1 MPGIH
6 RSFLSMQD
14 HTYLHVLVDFCKNW
28 QNGRSFINKDTKVR
42 REFIYI
48 PQILLWAMPKHG
60 EHLIS
65 AKLTHKM
72 T

>member
-1 MPGIH
+1 MADVSYH
-6 RSFLSMQD
+6 
-14 HTYLHVLVDFCKNW
+14 
-28 QNGRSFINKDTKVR
+28 KDTKVR

-48 PQILLWAMPKHG
+48 PQILLWATPTHG

-65 AKLTHKM
+65 ARLTYKM